1 MDLAVL
7 RYKKCNLYKTSFK
20 FCNEWQMRF
29 EIKLTYNHKY
39 NCILTI
45 IEQYFINAPLSLKVY
60 VNCADCTLTANFSA
74 YSIRL
79 AAKYKTANILAV
91 LMSNIQIKSKIKSKI
106 VSQFIF
112 CMTKGGA
119 EAPPQSLFFMFRRT
133 FRIPRPRSRGRKT
146 RLHPHPCPRPRG
158 SLSSA

>member
-1 MDLAVL
+1 
-7 RYKKCNLYKTSFK
+7 
-20 FCNEWQMRF
+20 MRF
-29 EIKLTYNHKY
+29 LTKLTYNHEY

-45 IEQYFINAPLSLKVY
+45 VEQYFINAPISLKVY
-60 VNCADCTLTANFSA
+60 VYCADCAFMADFSA

-79 AAKYKTANILAV
+79 AAKYRTANISAV

-112 CMTKGGA
+112 YMTKGGA

-133 FRIPRPRSRGRKT
+133 FRIPRPRSLGRKT
-146 RLHPHPCPRPRG
+146 QLHPHPCPRPRG

>member
-1 MDLAVL
+1 MVQ
-7 RYKKCNLYKTSFK
+7 KCNLYKISFK
-20 FCNEWQMRF
+20 FCNEGQIQLEM
-29 EIKLTYNHKY
+29 KLTYNHKY
-39 NCILTI
+39 NCILAT
-45 IEQYFINAPLSLKVY
+45 IEQYFINASLSLKVY
-60 VNCADCTLTANFSA
+60 VNCADCTFVLDFSA

-79 AAKYKTANILAV
+79 AAKYRTANISAV

>member
-1 MDLAVL
+1 MVQ
-7 RYKKCNLYKTSFK
+7 KCNLYKTSFN
-20 FCNEWQMRF
+20 FCLKAQMQPQT
-29 EIKLTYNHKY
+29 ELTYNHKY
-39 NCILTI
+39 NCILAT
-45 IEQYFINAPLSLKVY
+45 IEQYFINDPLSLKVY
-60 VNCADCTLTANFSA
+60 VNCADCAFASEFSA
-74 YSIRL
+74 YSILL
-79 AAKYKTANILAV
+79 AAKYKTANISAV

-133 FRIPRPRSRGRKT
+133 FRIPRSRSRGRKT

>member
-1 MDLAVL
+1 
-7 RYKKCNLYKTSFK
+7 
-20 FCNEWQMRF
+20 MRL

-45 IEQYFINAPLSLKVY
+45 IEQSFINAPLSLKVY
-60 VNCADCTLTANFSA
+60 VNCADRTLTANFSA

-79 AAKYKTANILAV
+79 AAKYKTANISAV

-112 CMTKGGA
+112 LHDKRRRRST
-119 EAPPQSLFFMFRRT
+119 APKSIFLCFVEHSE
-133 FRIPRPRSRGRKT
+133 SRYLAHRDGKHDCT
-146 RLHPHPCPRPRG
+146 RLRVRARAGHYRAHDVRFLLLARDD
-158 SLSSA
+158 